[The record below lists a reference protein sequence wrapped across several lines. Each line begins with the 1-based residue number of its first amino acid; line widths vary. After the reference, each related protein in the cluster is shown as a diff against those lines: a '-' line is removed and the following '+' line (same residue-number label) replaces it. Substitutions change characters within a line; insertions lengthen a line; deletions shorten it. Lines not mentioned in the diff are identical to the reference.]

1 MGALAVRPLRLYV
14 GCGPT
19 PFHMQHIQVLNSYGP
34 FEEWTFVDKHVREKG
49 IHNWDARAIPLVP
62 GTVDTIYSSHLLEH
76 LPSRAVA
83 PTLAHWRALLKP
95 GGVLHLNVP
104 DLEWACRRFLELLAF
119 ERGGA
124 DVPEPPNYY
133 DTTVDYGA
141 GHDRSMLAIF
151 YGTQSHDG
159 EHHNTGFTKESL
171 RALLFGLRFHI
182 DSIDQVVEAH
192 DMGCLITVARVP
204 V

>member
-1 MGALAVRPLRLYV
+1 MSRALRLNI
-14 GCGPT
+14 GCGPL
-19 PFHMQHIQVLNSYGP
+19 PVHMQHVQVMNGYGP
-34 FEEWTFVDKHVREKG
+34 AEQWLFVDKHARGENVR
-49 IHNWDARAIPLVP
+49 NWDARAIPLVP

-76 LPSRAVA
+76 LASREVS

-104 DLEWACRRFLELLAF
+104 DLEWACERFVALLRRE
-119 ERGGA
+119 EQRPGQPVNPPHYYSKTIDYA
-124 DVPEPPNYY
+124 D
-133 DTTVDYGA
+133 
-141 GHDRSMLAIF
+141 GHDHSMLAIF

-159 EHHNTGFTKESL
+159 EFHRTGFTLQSL
-171 RALLFGLRFHI
+171 KHLLFGLRFHI

-204 V
+204 A